1 MPQYGYKF
9 NRIAVDSTL
18 HIPSYCGV
26 PSITDYIKNGM
37 IAIDTC
43 NNVLFQWTRANGWTP
58 ISTGTYLDTTSLSNR
73 INQRVKYTDTSA
85 MLLPYLRKVDTVA
98 MLSRYLRK
106 SDTASLSNRIN
117 LKLNISDT
125 TAMLN
130 PYRNRVDSIYR
141 TIGKDSIQ
149 FIINGRYRA
158 IKDSTGVP
166 LSRTIS
172 TTAPLTGGGDLSANR
187 TISIP
192 KATKTADGYLSAT
205 DWDRFRN
212 TVVTIKPQAPLF
224 RTRFVDID
232 GNTDSI
238 YISIL
243 PATETFDGY
252 LTSSNFKYFYN
263 KVDTITKVG
272 DSLIITSQNKSNQ
285 YKIGVGGSGSVTSIS
300 HGYGI
305 TNSPNPITTT
315 GTISIDST
323 TLSSKYLRIAD
334 TSQMLTKYLRK
345 SDTTS
350 MLSKYL
356 RAVDTT
362 NKFVNN
368 VIKLNDSTISVY
380 KGTGV
385 TNITLSPSTTVA
397 NATRLVTTVYN
408 NSGSTIAKG
417 SVVYI
422 NGRHSSNYPTIAKA
436 QANTEENS
444 YSTFAMVQD
453 DILNNNTGT
462 VIQAGNISNLNL
474 PTASYTDG
482 QLIYLSPTVAGGI
495 TTTKPLAPN
504 HIVKIGTVTRAHP
517 TLGSIELKIENG
529 WQLDELS
536 DVQIAAVPADS
547 TILQFSRVD
556 SLWHD
561 VNPTTAMGNRFVRNI
576 SRVPGKDSIIF
587 TIGST
592 RYAIKDSA
600 GGGGGAA
607 GPDNSI
613 QFKNVEGNMSGS
625 SNLTWYN
632 SAQYLGIGTDNPST
646 TLDVRKGVLDDLPRN
661 YEIANF
667 TKDGEVKLG
676 VYNSSNYDGTGSAI
690 TLGNTK
696 NANAN
701 GGFPGF
707 EFQNINDSANAS
719 GFIRFNYFEKD
730 ISGTI
735 VAGSADL
742 LTINSSGTVQIN
754 PTNYGL
760 GAAPRLVVGEL
771 QLGDQELE
779 VTGNSYLNGKLT
791 TTGARNKNVI
801 FLSDD
806 VDGTS
811 YYVTSTDHIII
822 YRTVDGNCTVNL
834 PSSPENGRE
843 LTIKQTGDYT
853 SFTLT
858 VDAGAGKEIHDMGG
872 QSGSIS
878 ATINSQSITLV
889 YYNTIWYLTAGQ
901 LE

>member
-85 MLLPYLRKVDTVA
+85 MLLPYLKKIDTTA

-125 TAMLN
+125 SSMLN
-130 PYRNRVDSIYR
+130 PYRNKVDSIYR
-141 TIGKDSIQ
+141 TVGKDSIQ

-158 IKDSTGVP
+158 IKDSVGVTS
-166 LSRTIS
+166 SRTIS

-192 KATKTADGYLSAT
+192 KATGLVDGYLSAT

-212 TVVTIKPQAPLF
+212 TLTYIKPQSPLF
-224 RTRFVDID
+224 RTLFV
-232 GNTDSI
+232 NNDSI
-238 YISIL
+238 WIQIREASAIQ
-243 PATETFDGY
+243 DGY
-252 LTSSNFKYFYN
+252 LRDYAYNYFYR
-263 KVDTITKVG
+263 KVDTLYKVG
-272 DSLIITSQNKSNQ
+272 DTLICLKRDPYKSFFVVDTF
-285 YKIGVGGSGSVTSIS
+285 KISIGGSGSVTSIS
-300 HGYGI
+300 QGYGI

-315 GTISIDST
+315 GTIRVDSA
-323 TLSSKYLRIAD
+323 TLSSKYLRI
-334 TSQMLTKYLRK
+334 
-345 SDTTS
+345 
-350 MLSKYL
+350 
-356 RAVDTT
+356 VDTT
-362 NKFVNN
+362 NKFVSN

-380 KGTGV
+380 KGTGF
-385 TNITLSPSTTVA
+385 TNITLTPSTTVA
-397 NATRLVTTVYN
+397 NASRLVTTVYN
-408 NSGSTIAKG
+408 NSGSTITKG

-422 NGRHSSNYPTIAKA
+422 NGRHSSNYPTIALA
-436 QANTEENS
+436 QANTEQNS

-474 PTASYTDG
+474 PTATYTDG
-482 QLIYLSPTVAGGI
+482 QVIYLSPTVAGGI

-587 TIGST
+587 TIGTT

-607 GPDNSI
+607 GPEYSV
-613 QFKNVEGNMSGS
+613 QYKNADGNMSGDA
-625 SNLTWYN
+625 NLTWIY
-632 SAQYLGIGTDNPST
+632 QGKLFGIGTDNPYT
-646 TLDVRKGVLDDLPRN
+646 TLDVRKGVLEDLPRN

-676 VYNSSNYDGTGSAI
+676 VYNSANYDGTGSAI

-707 EFQNINDSANAS
+707 EFQNINDSANAT
-719 GFIRFNYFEKD
+719 GFVRFNYFEKD

-735 VAGSADL
+735 VAASTDL
-742 LTINSSGTVQIN
+742 LTINASGTVQIN

-771 QLGDQELE
+771 QQGSYELE

-791 TTGARNKNVI
+791 TTGARVKPIVVLN
-801 FLSDD
+801 SDN
-806 VDGTS
+806 DGTS
-811 YYVTSTDHIII
+811 YSVTADDHIII
-822 YRTVDGNCTVNL
+822 YCTIDGNCTVNL
-834 PSSPENGRE
+834 PTSPENGRE
-843 LTIKQTGDYT
+843 LTIKQVCDYT
-853 SFTLT
+853 NYTVT
-858 VDAGAGKEIHDMGG
+858 VDAGSGGEISDIGG

-878 ATINSQSITLV
+878 STINSQSITLV
-889 YYNTIWYLTAGQ
+889 YYDGVWYLTAGQ